1 MKRETYTTHG
11 GRDSMATKL
20 ERIAEVARTRPTEK
34 FTSLAHLIN
43 ENMLTTCHKEMD
55 KNKAVGA
62 DGVTKEEYEVNL
74 GENIKDLIARMKRN
88 AYKPQPV
95 KRVYIPKPGT
105 DKKRPLGL
113 PAYEDKLVQA
123 SLAKILN
130 AIYEQEFLDCSFGFR
145 PQRSCHDALKV
156 LNKIVNKP
164 EISYIVDAD
173 IRGFFDHVDQEWMM
187 KFIKHRIAD
196 PNIQRLIS
204 RIMKA
209 GVIEVGI
216 SYETPEGVPQGG
228 PISPI
233 LANIYLHY
241 VIDLWFEKRIRRQ
254 CKGAS
259 YMVRYADDS
268 VFCFQYEEEAKEFYQ
283 QLIERLKEFKLE
295 IAEEKTKIIT
305 LGKDDSNDED
315 DEGNKVAGNFDF
327 LGFTHYIGSCRDG
340 RKRVKRKTSM
350 KKYRASL
357 LRAKEWIRD
366 NRHIPTKE
374 LMEKIV
380 AKLRGYCQYYGVTD
394 NIHDVSSY
402 VWRVRRLLY
411 KWLNRRSQRK
421 SFNWDGF
428 ILFLNKYPLPKA
440 QIYVNIFQLGQGKSY
455 AM

>member
-1 MKRETYTTHG
+1 ME
-11 GRDSMATKL
+11 TKL
-20 ERIAEVARTRPTEK
+20 EWIAEVARTRPTEA

-43 ENMLTTCHKEMD
+43 EKMLTTSHKEMD

-62 DGVTKEEYEVNL
+62 DGVTKEQYEDNL
-74 GENIKDLIARMKRN
+74 EGNIKDLIARMKRN

-145 PQRSCHDALKV
+145 PQRSCHDALKI
-156 LNKIVNKP
+156 LNKTVNNP
-164 EISYIVDAD
+164 QINYIVDAD
-173 IRGFFDHVDQEWMM
+173 IKGFFDHVDQELMM

-196 PNIQRLIS
+196 PKIQRLVS

-209 GVIEVGI
+209 GVVEVGI
-216 SYETPEGVPQGG
+216 NYETPEGVPQGG

-254 CKGAS
+254 CKVVA

-268 VFCFQYEEEAKEFYQ
+268 VFCFQYKEEAQEFYRK
-283 QLIERLKEFKLE
+283 LLERLKEFNLE

-305 LGKDDSNDED
+305 LGKDDKKDD
-315 DEGNKVAGNFDF
+315 DEGTKNAGSFDF
-327 LGFTHYIGSCRDG
+327 LGFTHYLGSCKDG
-340 RKRVKRKTSM
+340 RKRVKRKTSK
-350 KKYRASL
+350 KKYQASL
-357 LRAKEWIRD
+357 LRVKERIRN
-366 NRHIPTKE
+366 NRHIPTRE
-374 LMEKIV
+374 LMEKIAV
-380 AKLRGYCQYYGVTD
+380 KLQGHCNYYGVTD
-394 NIHDVSSY
+394 NSHAISSY
-402 VWRVRRLLY
+402 MYRVKQLLY
-411 KWLNRRSQRK
+411 KWLNKRSQRK
-421 SFNWDGF
+421 SFNWSRF
-428 ILFLNKYPLPKA
+428 SLFLNKYPLPKA
-440 QIYVNIFQLGQGKSY
+440 KIRVNIFQLGQGRNY
-455 AM
+455 CM